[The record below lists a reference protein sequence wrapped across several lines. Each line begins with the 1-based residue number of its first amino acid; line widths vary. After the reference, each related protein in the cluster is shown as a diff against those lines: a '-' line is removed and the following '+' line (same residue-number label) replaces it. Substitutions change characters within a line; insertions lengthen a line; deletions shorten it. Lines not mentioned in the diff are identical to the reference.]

1 MELTEEQQRQVEAN
15 RAAAIAKRK
24 AFLESRAQQQEQS
37 HREGENI
44 PNPNP
49 WHLFKCQKFPKPQ
62 PPKFLARLEICSPD
76 SFSVTPMPLPPFP
89 FPGHHHC
96 LSTLNSILSQVLH
109 FSHSHF

>member
-24 AFLESRAQQQEQS
+24 AFLESRAQREEQS
-37 HREGENI
+37 HGEGEKTT
-44 PNPNP
+44 NPNP
-49 WHLFKCQKFPKPQ
+49 WQLFKCQKFPKAQ

-76 SFSVTPMPLPPFP
+76 SFSITPIQLPPFP
-89 FPGHHHC
+89 FPGHQHC
-96 LSTLNSILSQVLH
+96 LSTLNSILSHVLH